1 MGENVVGVIVSG
13 KRRRRRKATREALMK
28 DLGVMIQEGST
39 FIVYSDWRAGKN
51 CSDVKVRRAPA
62 SRLGRARENA

>member
-13 KRRRRRKATREALMK
+13 KRRRRRKATREAPMK

-39 FIVYSDWRAGKN
+39 FIVYSD
-51 CSDVKVRRAPA
+51 
-62 SRLGRARENA
+62 